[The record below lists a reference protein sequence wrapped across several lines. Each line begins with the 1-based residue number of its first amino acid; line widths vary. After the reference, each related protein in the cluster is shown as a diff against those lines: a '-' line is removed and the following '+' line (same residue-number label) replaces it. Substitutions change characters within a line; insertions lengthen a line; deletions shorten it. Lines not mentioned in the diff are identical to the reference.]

1 MGLYHRALRRV
12 LHPPTKHLFRNRN
25 ILYLVEFKARYMLAY
40 HIVSSFSLHLSLIY
54 WLQSRITTEICKDK
68 NIIITLTFPLASK
81 RTLSSLISR
90 CRIFFEWQCYNA
102 CRIYYKSFIRKIYLL
117 KYIFPIVFFKPSSFA
132 NVV

>member
-12 LHPPTKHLFRNRN
+12 LHLPTKHLFRNRN
-25 ILYLVEFKARYMLAY
+25 ILYLVEFMARYKLAY

-54 WLQSRITTEICKDK
+54 SLQSRITTEICKNK
-68 NIIITLTFPLASK
+68 IIITLTFPLASK

-102 CRIYYKSFIRKIYLL
+102 CRIYNKFLVAKFTCLNIY
-117 KYIFPIVFFKPSSFA
+117 FP
-132 NVV
+132 